1 MVLVPVL
8 VFAGLL
14 GLLAFLSTFAGG
26 HKGAP
31 EPRGSAAPRK
41 KKGSKKQQQRNK
53 KQKQT
58 GAEQAAARSGDA
70 KLPGATPAE
79 AEPEAAAAAL
89 SAAAVEPASSSAT
102 EEEEEIDGGSFLGI
116 DDVLP
121 SHKGV
126 YVVEGQ
132 VDSSTREE
140 SLWDGWETVD
150 PVKYNIPRGN
160 KLTAQGVPATSGA
173 SAASNVPSRPRSGAG
188 GSAGP
193 AKSKNEKRREKQ
205 NMVRALQQTRP
216 VGSSVAERMGSKGGR
231 RQQQEPAARA
241 SAAAHVPGM

>member
-1 MVLVPVL
+1 MPP
-8 VFAGLL
+8 A
-14 GLLAFLSTFAGG
+14 
-26 HKGAP
+26 
-31 EPRGSAAPRK
+31 
-41 KKGSKKQQQRNK
+41 Q

-140 SLWDGWETVD
+140 SLWDGWETVRC
-150 PVKYNIPRGN
+150 PPLPPPPLPFMHGRSMGIPASSRPEPE
-160 KLTAQGVPATSGA
+160 PAMAHSGGPRQVQHPA
-173 SAASNVPSRPRSGAG
+173 WQQAHRTRCARYLRRFRRLQRPQQAPQRRWRERRAGQEQEREEVSLRHPSRLAI
-188 GSAGP
+188 
-193 AKSKNEKRREKQ
+193 RREVRHACPLLGIYVDRQ
-205 NMVRALQQTRP
+205 PLCVRAWWQMTVFRWYQGR
-216 VGSSVAERMGSKGGR
+216 SSAT
-231 RQQQEPAARA
+231 AAL
-241 SAAAHVPGM
+241 VK